1 MEKNASLADEHTKK
15 AALMGFA
22 RAAMK
27 FGTTWEQFCKN
38 QDFTEAEAREWQN
51 RNLRAARAGYASEQ
65 YNLGII
71 YQHGFGVEKNL
82 ATAREWLEKAAS
94 QDHTQAK
101 AALKTLPDAGAGNAE
116 LS

>member
-1 MEKNASLADEHTKK
+1 M
-15 AALMGFA
+15 
-22 RAAMK
+22 
-27 FGTTWEQFCKN
+27 EQFCKN
-38 QDFTEAEAREWQN
+38 EDFSEAEAREWHD

-82 ATAREWLEKAAS
+82 TTAREWLEKAAS
-94 QDHTQAK
+94 QDHSQAK
-101 AALKTLPDAGAGNAE
+101 AALKTLPETGTSE

>member
-1 MEKNASLADEHTKK
+1 M
-15 AALMGFA
+15 
-22 RAAMK
+22 
-27 FGTTWEQFCKN
+27 
-38 QDFTEAEAREWQN
+38 QN

-101 AALKTLPDAGAGNAE
+101 AALKTLPDTGAGNAE

>member
-27 FGTTWEQFCKN
+27 FGKTWEQFCKN

-82 ATAREWLEKAAS
+82 ATARECSYTDILPCC
-94 QDHTQAK
+94 
-101 AALKTLPDAGAGNAE
+101 LKFFSDCIPGEARM
-116 LS
+116 S